1 MTEKK
6 YVYKFAEGN
15 ANMRE
20 LLGGKGANLA
30 EMKSLHLPVPE
41 GYTITTE
48 ACIKYYDDGEKIS
61 DDVQA
66 QIDEYTKWL
75 EEETGM
81 KLGDPVNPQL
91 VSVRSGARASMPG
104 MMDTILNLGM
114 NDEVVKVV
122 EKKSGNKRF
131 AYDSYR
137 RFVMMFGD
145 VVMGLEKAE
154 FEKMIDGYTGFLFLD
169 DNGNPLVAMHWEHR
183 FNHMV
188 KRYND
193 IYRIQMPNIT
203 PHICRHT
210 YCSNMA
216 KSGMNPKTLQ
226 YLMGHSEIGVTLNT
240 YTNLGLEDATNEL
253 KRMEDLEN
261 ARKELDK
268 TSGRKTVTQKMF
280 RVV

>member
-48 ACIKYYDDGEKIS
+48 ACNKYYDDGEKIS

-154 FEKMIDGYTGFLFLD
+154 FEKMIDAQKAKKG
-169 DNGNPLVAMHWEHR
+169 
-183 FNHMV
+183 V
-188 KRYND
+188 KND
-193 IYRIQMPNIT
+193 IDLDADDMEELTRQIKAYYQE
-203 PHICRHT
+203 
-210 YCSNMA
+210 
-216 KSGMNPKTLQ
+216 K
-226 YLMGHSEIGVTLNT
+226 
-240 YTNLGLEDATNEL
+240 LG
-253 KRMEDLEN
+253 
-261 ARKELDK
+261 
-268 TSGRKTVTQKMF
+268 
-280 RVV
+280 